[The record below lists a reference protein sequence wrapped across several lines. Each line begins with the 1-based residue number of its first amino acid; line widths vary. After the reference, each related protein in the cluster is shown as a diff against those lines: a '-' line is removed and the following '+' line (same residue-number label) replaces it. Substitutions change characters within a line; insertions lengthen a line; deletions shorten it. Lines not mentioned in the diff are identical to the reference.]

1 MAVDKS
7 GYGTWKHSEVRSVL
21 HFVYQLS
28 VASVVHDQAPPLR
41 RLPLSPRLQPRGSR
55 WMGAQPLPGNSNVPN
70 LPLLCRRG
78 GRIRPADATHPSAHA
93 LAWLPASAST
103 PAWRPNRLMAAQ
115 LACCAPAGWVRLAV
129 SPLLRP
135 SISTGAHAA
144 RFVSLARCLARKY
157 GLRQIVNAWPTGPNN
172 GSSISI

>member
-7 GYGTWKHSEVRSVL
+7 GYGTLKHSEVRSIL
-21 HFVYQLS
+21 HFVYWLS
-28 VASVVHDQAPPLR
+28 VASVVHDQVPPSVVFPCLLGYNLGVR
-41 RLPLSPRLQPRGSR
+41 VGRESSLP
-55 WMGAQPLPGNSNVPN
+55 PGNSNVPN

-78 GRIRPADATHPSAHA
+78 GRIRPADATQPSAHA

-115 LACCAPAGWVRLAV
+115 LARCAPAGWVRLAV

-135 SISTGAHAA
+135 SISTGARAA
-144 RFVSLARCLARKY
+144 PVRVAGPPPGQEIWAATNCKRLAH
-157 GLRQIVNAWPTGPNN
+157 GPK
-172 GSSISI
+172 